1 MLPEIK
7 INKKNFDNLNTS
19 DIPTPCFVIDLEILR
34 QNLGLLK
41 KIKEKTNVKVLLALK
56 AFSLKET
63 GKLISKYLDGIS
75 ASGVNEAILGKKF
88 FSGVVSTYSPA
99 FKEIEMP
106 EILRNSNHIIFNS
119 INQLNKFSKI
129 KEINN
134 KVEIGVRI
142 NPIYSEVKEKKYKA
156 AGNQSRLGI
165 HLNQLKNINFEVV
178 DGLHFHSLCEQNF
191 STLNRTWGKIY
202 PKISN
207 YFKYLKWI
215 NLGGGH
221 HITRADYDI
230 KSLIKFLNKIKL
242 QTKCEIF
249 LEPGEAVVF
258 QSGIIVGE
266 ILDFIKSLSKKVPNI
281 AITDISPTCHMPD
294 VLEAPYKPVML
305 NEVNGKYGKEVLIGG
320 PSCLAGDNI
329 GKYKFKNFPKTGD
342 KIIFLDQAHYT
353 LVKTNFFN
361 GINHPSVALW
371 DSKLNKLEIIK
382 TFSYN
387 DYEKSM

>member
-7 INKKNFDNLNTS
+7 INKKNFGNLNTS
-19 DIPTPCFVIDLEILR
+19 DLPTPCFVIDLEILR

-207 YFKYLKWI
+207 YFKMSP
-215 NLGGGH
+215 GG
-221 HITRADYDI
+221 
-230 KSLIKFLNKIKL
+230 F
-242 QTKCEIF
+242 
-249 LEPGEAVVF
+249 
-258 QSGIIVGE
+258 
-266 ILDFIKSLSKKVPNI
+266 
-281 AITDISPTCHMPD
+281 
-294 VLEAPYKPVML
+294 
-305 NEVNGKYGKEVLIGG
+305 
-320 PSCLAGDNI
+320 
-329 GKYKFKNFPKTGD
+329 
-342 KIIFLDQAHYT
+342 
-353 LVKTNFFN
+353 
-361 GINHPSVALW
+361 
-371 DSKLNKLEIIK
+371 
-382 TFSYN
+382 
-387 DYEKSM
+387 